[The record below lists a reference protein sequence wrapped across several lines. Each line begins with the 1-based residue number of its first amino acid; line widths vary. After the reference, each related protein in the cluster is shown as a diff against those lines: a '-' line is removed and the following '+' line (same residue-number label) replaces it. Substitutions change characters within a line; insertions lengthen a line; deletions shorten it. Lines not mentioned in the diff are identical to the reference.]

1 LITCKTKKVDNK
13 MDLFKRKAKEVTA
26 GQGQAGPPGDGH
38 KGDTRVHATIG
49 AMERGAVEHMVRL
62 FGPKS
67 RNCLRE
73 KVLM

>member
-1 LITCKTKKVDNK
+1 

-49 AMERGAVEHMVRL
+49 AMERGAVEHMVRRL
-62 FGPKS
+62 GPKS
-67 RNCLRE
+67 RN
-73 KVLM
+73 

>member
-1 LITCKTKKVDNK
+1 MIICSLITCKTIDNK

-49 AMERGAVEHMVRL
+49 AMERGAVEHMVRRL
-62 FGPKS
+62 GPKS
-67 RNCLRE
+67 RN
-73 KVLM
+73 